1 MPQQKSKKILIYFFL
16 FIIIGTFNNKNFN
29 NLNFPKIDKIKV
41 NGLDRKDTSNLELN
55 LNYLKIDNLFFI
67 DKVRINEIVN
77 SNELVEKFSVFKEYP
92 SSLKIDIIKTEYL
105 AYVKKDDKIFF
116 LGSNGKLIKSDNAN
130 KNLPY
135 IFGKFKKDEF
145 FNLRKDILETKF
157 QFNEIKNLFYFKSGR
172 WDIETSSGLKIKLPK
187 NNIKQSLDLLVEI
200 INKFDSEKINII
212 DLRQRNQII
221 INEQ

>member
-16 FIIIGTFNNKNFN
+16 FVIIGTFNNKNFN
-29 NLNFPKIDKIKV
+29 NLKFPKIDKIKV

-55 LNYLKIDNLFFI
+55 LNYLKIDNLFFV

-135 IFGKFKKDEF
+135 IFGKFKNDEF

-221 INEQ
+221 IDEQ

>member
-16 FIIIGTFNNKNFN
+16 FVIIGTFNNKNFN
-29 NLNFPKIDKIKV
+29 NLKFPKIDKIKV

-55 LNYLKIDNLFFI
+55 LNYLKIDNLFFV

-116 LGSNGKLIKSDNAN
+116 LGSNGKLIKSDNVN

-135 IFGKFKKDEF
+135 IFGKFKNDEF

-221 INEQ
+221 IDEQ

>member
-16 FIIIGTFNNKNFN
+16 FVIIGTFNNKNFN
-29 NLNFPKIDKIKV
+29 NLKFPKIDKIKV

-55 LNYLKIDNLFFI
+55 LNYLKIDNLFFV

-116 LGSNGKLIKSDNAN
+116 LGSNGKLIKSDNVN

-135 IFGKFKKDEF
+135 IFGKFKNDEF
-145 FNLRKDILETKF
+145 FNLRRDILETKF

-221 INEQ
+221 IDEQ

>member
-16 FIIIGTFNNKNFN
+16 FIIIGTFNNKNFTN
-29 NLNFPKIDKIKV
+29 FNFPKIDKIEV
-41 NGLDRKDTSNLELN
+41 NGLDKNDISKLKSN
-55 LNYLKIDNLFFI
+55 LNYLKISNLFFI
-67 DKVRINEIVN
+67 DKFKINEIMN

-116 LGSNGKLIKSDNAN
+116 LGSNGKLIKSNDTN

-135 IFGKFKKDEF
+135 IFGKFKNDEF

-172 WDIETSSGLKIKLPK
+172 WDI
-187 NNIKQSLDLLVEI
+187 
-200 INKFDSEKINII
+200 
-212 DLRQRNQII
+212 
-221 INEQ
+221 

>member
-55 LNYLKIDNLFFI
+55 LNYLKIDNLFFV

-116 LGSNGKLIKSDNAN
+116 LGSNGKLIKSDNVN